1 MISNG
6 QRAGFQVFP
15 PTPRTTKA
23 RELVVSY
30 FLPLH
35 LVPAC
40 YRFVRESSDPHSINP
55 RAQAVICA
63 QVGVRNRAHP
73 VQAFQED
80 PSCLVC
86 RWISCPI
93 TQGPE
98 SNIRNL
104 FSSLRETFGLPK
116 ALNVCSEFS
125 PRGNHCLPQSPCYQL
140 REQGQLWAVRPASH
154 SEKQLTKDRTE

>member
-1 MISNG
+1 MD
-6 QRAGFQVFP
+6 
-15 PTPRTTKA
+15 
-23 RELVVSY
+23 RELDSR
-30 FLPLH
+30 FSH
-35 LVPAC
+35 LLLEQPKQESLWSLIFFTTPPGSC
-40 YRFVRESSDPHSINP
+40 LLSLRQRESSDPHSINP

-93 TQGPE
+93 SQGPE

-104 FSSLRETFGLPK
+104 FSSLRETLGLPK
-116 ALNVCSEFS
+116 ALNVCSECS